1 MSALRIF
8 NPYASQP
15 SPGLNHRTKF
25 SPRGIGPTFR
35 DYPLRRRL
43 VSGKWMAQNGRDRL
57 TGKRVWV
64 HPVEVLDDTKGI
76 EVMKKT
82 FSQRI
87 KPCAIAV
94 AIVHHSHEIN
104 LVQVT

>member
-1 MSALRIF
+1 MSTLRIF

-43 VSGKWMAQNGRDRL
+43 VPGKWMAQNGRDRL

-64 HPVEVLDDTKGI
+64 HPVELLDDPKGS

-82 FSQRI
+82 FSKRT

-94 AIVHHSHEIN
+94 SLGNNLPEI
-104 LVQVT
+104 